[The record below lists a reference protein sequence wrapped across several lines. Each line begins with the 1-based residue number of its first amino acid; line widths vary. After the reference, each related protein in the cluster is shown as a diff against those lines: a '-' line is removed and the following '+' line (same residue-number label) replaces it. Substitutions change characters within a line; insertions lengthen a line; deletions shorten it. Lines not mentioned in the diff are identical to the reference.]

1 MDEGLQED
9 GGPALAGV
17 QGALPHH
24 GAGRKAEGGLP
35 PFSSS
40 EGGSEA
46 ELGTYCAGPVNTH
59 SGFSLTA
66 SAKQRVLGSVRKGDK
81 PPQSHHLRRH
91 PGRAGSTAWPRAA
104 CRQPVPQPGPGIQ
117 GAAGW
122 DEVFRGPGVGREP
135 QPEMQ
140 SPERPNLDLLGA
152 KETEGN
158 DREELSS

>member
-24 GAGRKAEGGLP
+24 GAGRKAEGGSL

-46 ELGTYCAGPVNTH
+46 GFGTCCSGPVPVNTH
-59 SGFSLTA
+59 AGLSPVV
-66 SAKQRVLGSVRKGDK
+66 SAKQRGWGSVRKGDE
-81 PPQSHHLRRH
+81 PPQSHHLRWH
-91 PGRAGSTAWPRAA
+91 PSRAGSSAWPPVP
-104 CRQPVPQPGPGIQ
+104 QPVPQRGLGIE

-122 DEVFRGPGVGREP
+122 DKIFCCPGAGREP
-135 QPEMQ
+135 QPEVQ
-140 SPERPNLDLLGA
+140 SPEKTQFSPVGGKRNRG
-152 KETEGN
+152 E
-158 DREELSS
+158 